1 MNAVFQPCGRG
12 RLSGRNR
19 TGIDTARRRREAQPV
34 ASIDTVI
41 FDLGGV
47 LMLNGGP
54 ADFTKRYP
62 EHDPKVLQA
71 ILMGPYAQDTDH
83 HWHRVERGELS
94 MAEAREANRV
104 ALAAAGITLTPGRP
118 GAMVFERND
127 AMIALVGELRT
138 QGLRTGML
146 TNNVKEFRELWWPLA
161 DWPSMFDDIV
171 DSHELGMRK
180 PNPAIY
186 RLALERLGAVA
197 GNAAFLDDI
206 ESNVHA
212 ASAVGMTGIHVTG
225 DGADAIATV
234 RDLTGLQP
242 PASRSN

>member
-1 MNAVFQPCGRG
+1 MLPPGSGGVNVRFPQMNAVFPLGCGV
-12 RLSGRNR
+12 
-19 TGIDTARRRREAQPV
+19 GIDTACARREAQPV

-71 ILMGPYAQDTDH
+71 ILMGPYGEDTDH

-104 ALAAAGITLTPGRP
+104 ALAAAGITLTPARP
-118 GAMVFERND
+118 GGMVFERNE
-127 AMIALVGELRT
+127 AMIGLVGELRT
-138 QGLRTGML
+138 HGVRTGML

-161 DWPSMFDDIV
+161 DWPS
-171 DSHELGMRK
+171 LL
-180 PNPAIY
+180 Y
-186 RLALERLGAVA
+186 GA
-197 GNAAFLDDI
+197 
-206 ESNVHA
+206 
-212 ASAVGMTGIHVTG
+212 
-225 DGADAIATV
+225 ATV
-234 RDLTGLQP
+234 AYCGKGF
-242 PASRSN
+242 SI